1 MVVLYATHSGLCCA
15 PMFSL
20 SGRTRERDWDNV
32 KELEYVSLA
41 EEGDD
46 WAGHTPWFGVL
57 KLRPDPGRR
66 RYLKRQC
73 FISLAQTMYVSTQ
86 EHLEI
91 DLGYLPDDMYNR
103 LIIALDFYQEK
114 RKRNAFGCFR
124 ESYENRGTKLTDEGD
139 VSLKEAAKVSV
150 QHHRMCK
157 FRTTRDNYEMT
168 WTLEKEQTVQELIGR
183 DSKDADYGRLQSH
196 PVPGP
201 EVMLDY

>member
-46 WAGHTPWFGVL
+46 WAGHIPWFGVL